1 MPQVK
6 SRPPIKRTKFKLSTD
21 ELLEMF
27 YWLKLIRAF
36 DERLSLGVRQGKVRS
51 GVYTGI
57 GQEAIVVGSCFGLRK
72 DDWIFPLHRDL
83 GALLMKGVTPRQMM
97 AQMYAK
103 VTGLSKGRDSALH
116 SGVNEL
122 GIFGNTSMLG
132 ANLPVAAG
140 VGLTMKMEGKDSVC
154 IAYFGEG
161 ASNTGDFHEAMNFAG
176 VNKLPIVFICENNLY
191 AYSVPVE
198 KSMAVEDVAVRA
210 EGYGF
215 DGVAINGN
223 DVLAVYQAVKGARR
237 RARAGEGP
245 TLIECKT
252 YRWHGHSEHDKAF
265 YRTKEELAMWKSRDP
280 LPTFTTYLQHMSV
293 LTPEKEQEIDQR
305 IKDTLDDAVRFAEDS
320 PDPAPEEAV
329 TDLVRLNPELWRKK
343 SHIWKRFARRSSKR
357 CAAIRKCS
365 CSARTWARTAAP
377 LA

>member
-1 MPQVK
+1 M
-6 SRPPIKRTKFKLSTD
+6 PPIKRTKFKLSSD
-21 ELLEMF
+21 QLMELF

-36 DERLSLGVRQGKVRS
+36 DMRLSTLVKQGRVRS

-57 GQEAIVVGSCFGLRK
+57 GQEAIIVGTCFGLRRE
-72 DDWIFPLHRDL
+72 DFICPLHRDL
-83 GALLMKGVTPRQMM
+83 GAFLMKGIDARTMMSQMF
-97 AQMYAK
+97 AK

-140 VGLTMKMEGKDSVC
+140 LGYTFKMEKSDNVV

-161 ASNTGDFHEAMNFAG
+161 ASNVRDFHEALNFAG
-176 VNKLPIVFICENNLY
+176 VQQLPILFICENNQY

-198 KSMAVEDVAVRA
+198 KSMAIDDVAIRA

-223 DVLAVYQAVKGARR
+223 DVLAVYQATQGALA
-237 RARAGEGP
+237 RARGGDGP

-252 YRWHGHSEHDKAF
+252 YRWHGHSAHDKAF
-265 YRTKEELAMWKSRDP
+265 YRTTEELAMWKSRDP
-280 LPTFTTYLQHMSV
+280 IPTFTTYLKGINV
-293 LTPEKEQEIDQR
+293 LTDEQGAKIDAAVKQ
-305 IKDTLDDAVRFAEDS
+305 TTDDALEFAANS
-320 PDPAPEEAV
+320 PDP
-329 TDLVRLNPELWRKK
+329 NPED
-343 SHIWKRFARRSSKR
+343 
-357 CAAIRKCS
+357 
-365 CSARTWARTAAP
+365 
-377 LA
+377 